1 MTIFRDNNRKLK
13 STFRIEL
20 STINYLLFIKKTFNN
35 NLKELK
41 ELKKGKYMK
50 FISLN
55 VAT

>member
-50 FISLN
+50 FISLD